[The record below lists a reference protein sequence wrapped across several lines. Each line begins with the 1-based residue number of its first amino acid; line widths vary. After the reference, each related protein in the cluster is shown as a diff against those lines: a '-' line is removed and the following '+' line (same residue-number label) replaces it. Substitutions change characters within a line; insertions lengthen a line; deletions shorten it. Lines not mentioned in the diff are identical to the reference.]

1 VLIQISASAA
11 ASAAA
16 IAIAGAII
24 TVHLFIITRMGNIV
38 HLHLTT

>member
-1 VLIQISASAA
+1 MLIQISASAA
-11 ASAAA
+11 AAAA
-16 IAIAGAII
+16 AIAGAII

>member
-11 ASAAA
+11 AAAA
-16 IAIAGAII
+16 AIAGAII